1 MIFQQY
7 PVPIRTA
14 YAAVVAERANPGAR
28 HRLLCKL
35 GETALAYMAS
45 MAVSDYRNR
54 RHTDPDPKVESV
66 LSGLKR
72 LSMGHFLQIFRVC
85 TEATQPALFDYKPN
99 ANEDLAALGRFF
111 AAFSAVED
119 SIELQANNLR
129 RIVSLRIEQPP
140 KGNWLEFWD
149 RLVQYRNRAEAH
161 PSTYDWPIAH
171 PDYYPVMVPLLESAL
186 VGALTATNIS
196 RVLDE
201 HPIAT
206 LNQIRYDG
214 ETYDHEVFGEDL
226 GLPFGSVISLDRSV
240 TDIWTSAAW
249 KAGAGCQ
256 LMLEKL
262 PSGAYGINGLMH
274 DLVTSGVPTPLTVTT
289 TVEPRA
295 VVSGSS
301 STSPWRVGTGTA
313 AGTCGELVQGFTST
327 GEPFHVTCP
336 IAKTTTVTVTVR
348 PAPEFVVT
356 EIDPNLG
363 KLAQSLRATAAHLE
377 LEPLEI
383 RVERWTDLDIGK
395 GLGSS
400 TADIVAAARAM
411 AAVAERPL
419 SVAEIASIA
428 TSIESSDGSMYPG
441 IVAFNQKNAHLLN
454 EYAWWPQFR
463 IVMITPSQIFNTE
476 SADFTGKQKFG
487 QDFDH
492 VLAKL
497 HEASIDRDARA
508 FAEVAT
514 YSASLN
520 QKFVPNPYYPLF
532 EDRLDDFGAI
542 GLNIGHT
549 GTVLGLLFDDDD
561 PSSRRAAAAAQLE
574 IQRILPT
581 SANVEVTL
589 TAPSPS

>member
-1 MIFQQY
+1 MLTL
-7 PVPIRTA
+7 PIASQAVGGHAPDCTGSVRFTPSRTGNI
-14 YAAVVAERANPGAR
+14 YAANRNIYAAHQLDGAWP
-28 HRLLCKL
+28 
-35 GETALAYMAS
+35 
-45 MAVSDYRNR
+45 RNR
-54 RHTDPDPKVESV
+54 I
-66 LSGLKR
+66 KR

-85 TEATQPALFDYKPN
+85 TEATQPALFDYKPD

-111 AAFSAVED
+111 AAVSAVED
-119 SIELQANNLR
+119 AIELQANNLR

-171 PDYYPVMVPLLESAL
+171 LDYYGVMVPLLESAL
-186 VGALTATNIS
+186 VEALTATNIS

-201 HPIAT
+201 HPVAT

-226 GLPFGSVISLDRSV
+226 GLPFGSVISMDRSV
-240 TDIWTSAAW
+240 TDIWPGTAW
-249 KAGAGCQ
+249 KASAGCQ

-262 PSGAYGINGLMH
+262 PSGAYGINGRMH
-274 DLVTSGVPTPLTVTT
+274 DLMASGVPTPLTATT
-289 TVEPRA
+289 TVEPR
-295 VVSGSS
+295 VVASGSS

-327 GEPFHVTCP
+327 GESFHVTCP

-356 EIDPNLG
+356 ELDPNLG
-363 KLAQSLRATAAHLE
+363 KLAQSLRATAALLE
-377 LEPLEI
+377 LEPLEV
-383 RVERWTDLDIGK
+383 RVERWTDLDVGK
-395 GLGSS
+395 GMGSS

-419 SVAEIASIA
+419 SVAEIAAIA

-441 IVAFNQKNAHLLN
+441 IVAFNQKTARVLN

-463 IVMITPSQIFNTE
+463 IVMITPSQVFNTE
-476 SADFTGKQKFG
+476 SADFTGKEKLG
-487 QDFDH
+487 QEFDH
-492 VLAKL
+492 LLAKL
-497 HEASIDRDARA
+497 HQASIDHDARA

-561 PSSRRAAAAAQLE
+561 RGSGRAAAAAQLE

-581 SANVEVTL
+581 SASVEVTL